1 MCQTELTLTILQDN
15 LFSMFTKIDYLGHS
29 TVILDF
35 NGVRVIT
42 DPVFR
47 RRIFHLTRT
56 APLPESVI
64 YQDIDIVLVSH
75 LHYDHLDIQSIRSL
89 GDGPLV
95 CVPKGAGN
103 LLRKNGISN
112 FRELVIGEEFSIGN
126 IPVRTTYARHRNSRH
141 PLGMQAECMGFLVGN
156 EITIYYPGDTQIFP
170 EMASISDRID
180 VALMPV
186 WGWGPHLGR
195 MHMSPVQAAEAMAY
209 LKPNL
214 AIPIHWGTYLPIG
227 LAWLKPDFHSSPPL
241 VFADSVK
248 KNHSEVEVRILKPGE
263 STIYFSS

>member
-1 MCQTELTLTILQDN
+1 
-15 LFSMFTKIDYLGHS
+15 MFVKIDYLGHA

-35 NGVRVIT
+35 NGIRVIT

-64 YQDIDIVLVSH
+64 YQNIDIVLVSH

-89 GDGPLV
+89 GEGALV
-95 CVPKGAGN
+95 CVPKGAGKI
-103 LLRKNGISN
+103 LLRNGISN
-112 FRELVIGEEFSIGN
+112 VRELVIGEEFSIGGLT
-126 IPVRTTYARHRNSRH
+126 IRTTYARHKNSRH
-141 PLGMQAECMGFLVGN
+141 PMGMQAECMGYVIGSD
-156 EITIYYPGDTQIFP
+156 IIIYFPGDTQIFP
-170 EMASISDRID
+170 EMAAISDRID
-180 VALMPV
+180 VAFLPV

-195 MHMSPVQAAEAMAY
+195 MHMSPVQAAEALSF
-209 LKPNL
+209 LKPKL

-227 LAWLKPDFHSSPPL
+227 LAWLKPSFHSSPPL

-248 KNHSEVEVRILKPGE
+248 LNHSQVEVRILKPGE
-263 STIYFSS
+263 STIYSPS